1 MYGTPPQAR
10 ADFSRFT
17 LYYKLGMSLKIKL
30 NMKQKKLTFI
40 YVIFDTEKL
49 VLLLLIFE
57 NFGR

>member
-17 LYYKLGMSLKIKL
+17 LYYKLGKSLKIKQ
-30 NMKQKKLTFI
+30 NKTGNLTFV

-57 NFGR
+57 NFGS

>member
-1 MYGTPPQAR
+1 MYGTPPQAT